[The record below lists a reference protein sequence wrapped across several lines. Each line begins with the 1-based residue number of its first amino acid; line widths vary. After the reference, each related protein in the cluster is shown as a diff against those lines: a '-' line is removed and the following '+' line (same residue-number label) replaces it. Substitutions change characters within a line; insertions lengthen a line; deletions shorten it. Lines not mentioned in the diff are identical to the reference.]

1 MDQREAQAG
10 LAAAFCVDCR
20 HSGDRVDTRFPDHA
34 VQGANGLCHTGL
46 VWESTVNGRVL
57 HFRLAGINNQN
68 FIMRDDETGTWWQQ
82 VTGKAIHGPLQGHQL
97 KGVFHD
103 DISFGIWKREKPHG
117 RVLKP
122 DEKIVA
128 AKEYEAA
135 DWEVRVG
142 KMRVVEGTDIDKR
155 LSPRA
160 LVIGVEVSGK
170 SVAYPLSALQ
180 KQSPIMDMV
189 GVVPIMVVL
198 GDDKRSVRAFE
209 RTVDGRRLEFF
220 QTRDKAGE
228 SQPPQAGLLLIDA
241 ETGSTWDFE
250 GKAIAGPLAG
260 RQLKKVFVLEDYW
273 FDWRIYH
280 PDTGVYD
287 IGPG

>member
-1 MDQREAQAG
+1 M
-10 LAAAFCVDCR
+10 
-20 HSGDRVDTRFPDHA
+20 
-34 VQGANGLCHTGL
+34 
-46 VWESTVNGRVL
+46 L

-82 VTGKAIHGPLQGHQL
+82 VSGKAIQGPLKGKQL

-103 DISFGIWKREKPHG
+103 EISFSIWKREQPQG

-122 DEKIVA
+122 DEKVLA
-128 AKEYEAA
+128 SDQYEKP
-135 DWEVRVG
+135 DWETR
-142 KMRVVEGTDIDKR
+142 MERLRVVEGTDVDKR
-155 LSPRA
+155 LAPRT
-160 LVIGVEVSGK
+160 LVIGVSVDGK

-180 KQSPIMDMV
+180 KQSPIIDTV
-189 GVVPIMVVL
+189 GSVPIVIVL

-220 QTRDKAGE
+220 QKTE
-228 SQPPQAGLLLIDA
+228 NNEFQLIDA
-241 ETGSTWDFE
+241 ETGSTWNFE
-250 GKAIAGPLAG
+250 GKAINGPLSG

-280 PDTGVYD
+280 PDTTIYTLG
-287 IGPG
+287 